1 MTMTR
6 FDLLEQFTHA
16 DTGRLE
22 RRGLAPRYRVPKRI
36 VLDGDRLRYTWTAGR
51 DGAGIT
57 PDGLIEPAS
66 GLLEHFL
73 RLRDASASE
82 ILRYAQ
88 RWGVLGLCE
97 HDFPAQHP
105 PQYWPSRAMEAHA
118 CPYAWDDPYGLG
130 PLRLSKRQPQRVRR
144 STRAGVIW
152 INPRAD
158 FHACHVR
165 GMFEADAYVGKPW
178 EPVDAWRTWARR
190 AHALLAVAAALQ
202 RKERGAQ
209 SDWWIAT
216 DMKIETP
223 RPPTKGWR
231 LLAYVADYWLKA
243 ADVRPWPQFQDGVV
257 RLTLGSDWGHSP
269 LFGAIAVQL
278 VLAMSGAQG
287 FVVCDACRN
296 VYAPPRTPRAGE
308 RHYCP
313 TCRDRKIPQRHAA
326 SRYRK
331 GETKKRR

>member
-1 MTMTR
+1 MTR
-6 FDLLEQFTHA
+6 ADLLEQFTDR

-22 RRGLAPRYRVPKRI
+22 RRVLAPRWQLPRRI
-36 VLDGDRLRYTWTAGR
+36 VLDGDRLRWTWTAGT
-51 DGAGIT
+51 DGPGIT
-57 PDGLIEPAS
+57 PDRLIEPAA
-66 GLLEHFL
+66 GLLEDFL
-73 RLRDASASE
+73 QLRNAPARQ

-105 PQYWPSRAMEAHA
+105 PEYWPSRAIEFHA
-118 CPYAWDDPYGLG
+118 CPYAWDDPYGFG
-130 PLRLSKRQPQRVRR
+130 PVRPSKGQSRR
-144 STRAGVIW
+144 ASRAKHADGFW

-165 GMFEADAYVGKPW
+165 GTYEADEYVGSPW

-202 RKERGAQ
+202 DKKLGAE
-209 SDWWIAT
+209 SDWQTAT
-216 DMKIETP
+216 DTKMETP
-223 RPPTKGWR
+223 RPQTEGWR
-231 LLAYVADYWLKA
+231 LLAYFADYWLRA

-257 RLTLGSDWGHSP
+257 RMTLGSDWGHSP

-278 VLAMSGAQG
+278 VLAISGAEG

-296 VYAPPRTPRAGE
+296 VYAPRRTPRAGE
-308 RHYCP
+308 RHYCQS
-313 TCRDRKIPQRHAA
+313 CRDRKVPERHAA
-326 SRYRK
+326 SRHRK
-331 GETKKRR
+331 GDTKKRH

>member
-1 MTMTR
+1 MTR
-6 FDLLEQFTHA
+6 FDLLDQFTDA

-22 RRGLAPRYRVPKRI
+22 RPVLAPRWPVPKRI
-36 VLDGDRLRYTWTAGR
+36 VLDGDRLRYTWTPGR
-51 DGAGIT
+51 DWPGIT
-57 PDGLIEPAS
+57 PDCLIAPAA

-73 RLRDASASE
+73 RLRDARGSQ

-105 PQYWPSRAMEAHA
+105 PEYWPSRAIEMHA
-118 CPYAWDDPYGLG
+118 CPYAWDDPYGRG
-130 PLRLSKRQPQRVRR
+130 RLRPAKRQPRRARR
-144 STRAGVIW
+144 STCADRTR

-165 GMFEADAYVGKPW
+165 GIYEADKYVGHPW
-178 EPVDAWRTWARR
+178 EPVDAWRTWAHR
-190 AHALLAVAAALQ
+190 AHALLAVAAALRQ
-202 RKERGAQ
+202 KKLGAE
-209 SDWWIAT
+209 SDWRMAT
-216 DMKIETP
+216 DMTIEAP
-223 RPPTKGWR
+223 RPWAEGWR
-231 LLAYVADYWLKA
+231 TLAYVADYWLRA

-257 RLTLGSDWGHSP
+257 RVTLGSDWGHSP

-287 FVVCDACRN
+287 FGICDACRHM
-296 VYAPPRTPRAGE
+296 YTPRRTPRDGE
-308 RHYCP
+308 HHYCQS
-313 TCRDRKIPQRHAA
+313 CRDQKIPQRQAA

-331 GETKKRR
+331 GETKKRH